1 MGAGWAATA
10 TAWASSLAS
19 GLVGEVG
26 AAMDPR
32 FKETAMGAPPPP
44 PPPKPSPAKSGQTLP
59 TSATKTPRITHP
71 LQHHPIPPRYLSASL
86 SYHSEAI
93 RYHSGAC
100 PWQDR

>member
-32 FKETAMGAPPPP
+32 FKETAMGGTAATPTAQAIARQIWPDPTHLRYEDPP
-44 PPPKPSPAKSGQTLP
+44 
-59 TSATKTPRITHP
+59 
-71 LQHHPIPPRYLSASL
+71 
-86 SYHSEAI
+86 E
-93 RYHSGAC
+93 
-100 PWQDR
+100 